1 MGMTIS
7 EKIFAAH
14 CDRDVVRPGELIYAS
29 IDLVM
34 GTDAT
39 VPLAVEVFNRIGAE
53 DVFDPTKIAL
63 VNDHFVPAK
72 DIQAAGLS
80 KTMREFA
87 RKHGIRSYF
96 EVGRSGICHCIVPD
110 SGLVVPGDLIIGA
123 DSHTCTYGALGA
135 FATGVGSTDMAASW
149 ALGENWFKVPPSI
162 KIVYTGKLPEFVGGK
177 DLILHTIGILG
188 VEGALY
194 CALEFTGEVIEQLS
208 LAERFTIC
216 NMAIE
221 AGAKGGIIEPDDKVI
236 EYLRGRTNRD
246 YILHTSDPD
255 AHYNDVLTID
265 VTNLEPQVAY
275 PYLPSNVRPISQVES
290 IRIDQVVIG
299 SCTNGRIE
307 DFRIAA
313 EILRGKCAANGV
325 RLIAIPATQE
335 IYLQMLDEGLL
346 KVFIQA
352 GAAVSPPTCGPCI
365 GGHMGVLAENE
376 IGLYTTNRNFKG
388 RNGHPTSKVFLSSPA
403 VAAASAITGV
413 ITDPRRVFKW

>member
-1 MGMTIS
+1 MGMTIT

-14 CDRDVVRPGELIYAS
+14 SGNDSVRAGELVYAKL
-29 IDLVM
+29 DLVM
-34 GTDAT
+34 GTDVT
-39 VPLAVEVFNRIGAE
+39 VPLAVDVFNQIGAE
-53 DVFDPTKIAL
+53 KVFDRTKIAL

-87 RKHGIRSYF
+87 VKYDIKSFF

-162 KIVYTGKLPEFVGGK
+162 KVVYTGKLPKMVMGK
-177 DLILHTIGILG
+177 DLILHTIGMLG

-194 CALEFTGEVIEQLS
+194 ACLEFTGPVVDQLPLS
-208 LAERFTIC
+208 DRFTLC

-221 AGAKGGIIEPDDKVI
+221 AGAKAGIIEADATAV
-236 EYLRGRTNRD
+236 EYVNARAGRPGVVHR
-246 YILHTSDPD
+246 SDPD
-255 AHYNDVLTID
+255 ASYDRVIEID
-265 VTNLEPQVAY
+265 VTDLEPQVSH
-275 PYLPSNVRPISQVES
+275 PYLPSNVKPISRTGD
-290 IRIDQVVIG
+290 IRVDQVVIG

-307 DFRIAA
+307 DFRAA
-313 EILRGKCAANGV
+313 ADILRGKTIAPYV

-335 IYLQMLDEGLL
+335 IFLQMMKEGILEVL
-346 KVFIQA
+346 VEA
-352 GAAVSPPTCGPCI
+352 GATISPPTCGPCI
-365 GGHMGVLAENE
+365 GGHMGILAENE
-376 IGLYTTNRNFKG
+376 VGLYTTNRNFKG
-388 RNGHPTSKVFLSSPA
+388 RNGHVTSTVYLSSPV
-403 VAAASAITGV
+403 VAAASAIAGR
-413 ITDPRRVFKW
+413 ITDPRALN